1 MNKNLKQKTTSSLK
15 WSAIERLTTQLVQLI
30 VMLILARLLGP
41 SSIGLVGMLA
51 VFIAIAQVFVDSG
64 FSNALIRKQDRTELD
79 YSTAYIFNI
88 VIGLFSYSFLFFL
101 APYIADFYQQPTLTQ
116 LLRIL
121 SLVII
126 INSFGIIQ
134 KTQLTCHMDFKTQ
147 AKCSLISVF
156 FSSITALILAYHE
169 YGPWALVGQS
179 LTFSFINTVLLN
191 IYSKW
196 LPHLIFSRTSFNY
209 LFNFGSKLLAS
220 SLLDTI
226 YNNIYQIIIGK
237 VYSAKQVGIFTQA
250 NSLSLIPA
258 QSLTTIIQRVT
269 YPMLSQLQN
278 DRSKFERVYLL
289 TLKLSST
296 IVFPIVLGIAV
307 IAKPLIIIVLGS
319 EWSSSSELLSILCIG
334 YMLYPI
340 HAINLN
346 LLQVESRTDLFLK
359 LEIIKK
365 LMMTIV
371 LIITIPLGL
380 KAVCFGIVIQSYLS
394 LYLNTIYTNKLIS
407 LTRLSQL
414 KSMLPIWLINIMIS
428 LSIWLF
434 IQQIDS
440 LVIQLIL
447 PVIFIPIL
455 YILTIKLIQP
465 DIYSLIL
472 TTILKKNKP

>member
-1 MNKNLKQKTTSSLK
+1 
-15 WSAIERLTTQLVQLI
+15 
-30 VMLILARLLGP
+30 
-41 SSIGLVGMLA
+41 MLA

-88 VIGLFSYSFLFFL
+88 IVGLSSYSFLFFL
-101 APYIADFYQQPTLTQ
+101 APYISDFYQQPNLTQ
-116 LLRIL
+116 LLRVL

-134 KTQLTCHMDFKTQ
+134 RTQLTCNMDFKTQ

-169 YGPWALVGQS
+169 YGPWALVAQS
-179 LTFSFINTVLLN
+179 LTFSFINTILLN
-191 IYSKW
+191 VYSNWFPK
-196 LPHLIFSRTSFNY
+196 LIFSRTSFNY
-209 LFNFGSKLLAS
+209 LFKFGSKLLAS

-237 VYSAKQVGIFTQA
+237 VHSAKQVGIFTQA

-278 DRSKFERVYLL
+278 DRSNFERVYLL
-289 TLKLSST
+289 TLKLSSA

-307 IAKPLIIIVLGS
+307 IAKPLIFIVLGS
-319 EWSSSSELLSILCIG
+319 EWSSSAELLCILCIG

-340 HAINLN
+340 HAVNLN

-365 LMMTIV
+365 LMATII

-380 KAVCFGIVIQSYLS
+380 KAICFGIVIQSYLS

-407 LTRLSQL
+407 LTRLVQI
-414 KSMLPIWLINIMIS
+414 KSIFPIWLINITIS
-428 LSIWLF
+428 LAIWLF
-434 IQQIDS
+434 SLQINS
-440 LVIQLIL
+440 LVIQLLL
-447 PVIFIPIL
+447 PIISIPVL
-455 YILTIKLIQP
+455 YILVIKLIQP
-465 DIYSLIL
+465 DIYSIIL

>member
-1 MNKNLKQKTTSSLK
+1 MNKNLKQKTTSGLK

-41 SSIGLVGMLA
+41 NSIGLVGMLA

-88 VIGLFSYSFLFFL
+88 IVGLSSYSFLFFL
-101 APYIADFYQQPTLTQ
+101 APYISDFYQQPNLTQ
-116 LLRIL
+116 LLRVL

-134 KTQLTCHMDFKTQ
+134 RTQLTCNMDFKTQ

-169 YGPWALVGQS
+169 YGPWALVAQS
-179 LTFSFINTVLLN
+179 LTFSFINTILLN
-191 IYSKW
+191 VYSNWFPK
-196 LPHLIFSRTSFNY
+196 LIFSRTSFNY
-209 LFNFGSKLLAS
+209 LFKFGSKLLAS

-237 VYSAKQVGIFTQA
+237 VHSAKQVGIFTQA

-278 DRSKFERVYLL
+278 DRSNFERVYLL
-289 TLKLSST
+289 TLKLSSA

-307 IAKPLIIIVLGS
+307 IAKPLIFIVLGS
-319 EWSSSSELLSILCIG
+319 EWSSSAELLCILCIG

-340 HAINLN
+340 HAVNLN

-365 LMMTIV
+365 LMATII

-380 KAVCFGIVIQSYLS
+380 KAICFGIVIQSYLS

-407 LTRLSQL
+407 LTRLVQI
-414 KSMLPIWLINIMIS
+414 KSIFPIWLINITIS
-428 LSIWLF
+428 LAIWLF
-434 IQQIDS
+434 SLQINS
-440 LVIQLIL
+440 LVIQLLL
-447 PVIFIPIL
+447 PIISIPVL
-455 YILTIKLIQP
+455 YILVIKLIQP
-465 DIYSLIL
+465 DIYSIIL

>member
-1 MNKNLKQKTTSSLK
+1 MNKKLKQKTTSGLK

-88 VIGLFSYSFLFFL
+88 IIGLSSYSFLFLL

-116 LLRIL
+116 LLRVL

-134 KTQLTCHMDFKTQ
+134 RTQLTCNMDFKTQ

-179 LTFSFINTVLLN
+179 LTFSFINTILLN

-196 LPHLIFSRTSFNY
+196 LPNLIFSRTSFNY

-289 TLKLSST
+289 TLKLSSA
-296 IVFPIVLGIAV
+296 IVFPIVLGIAI

-359 LEIIKK
+359 LEIMKK

-380 KAVCFGIVIQSYLS
+380 KAICFGIVIQSYLS

-407 LTRLSQL
+407 LTRLRQL
-414 KSMLPIWLINIMIS
+414 KSMLPIWLINIIIS
-428 LSIWLF
+428 LAIWLF

-447 PVIFIPIL
+447 PIIFIPIL

-472 TTILKKNKP
+472 TTILKKNKS

>member
-1 MNKNLKQKTTSSLK
+1 MDKNLKQKTTSGLK
-15 WSAIERLTTQLVQLI
+15 WSAIERLATQLVQLI
-30 VMLILARLLGP
+30 IMLILARLLGP

-88 VIGLFSYSFLFFL
+88 LVALACYCFLFFL
-101 APYIADFYQQPTLTQ
+101 APYIASFYQQPTLIE
-116 LLRIL
+116 LLRVL

-134 KTQLTCHMDFKTQ
+134 RTQLTCNMDFKTQ

-156 FSSITALILAYHE
+156 FSSIGALILAYYG

-179 LTFSFINTVLLN
+179 LLFSFINTILLN
-191 IYSKW
+191 IFSRW
-196 LPHLIFSRTSFNY
+196 LPKLAFSKNSFDY
-209 LFNFGSKLLAS
+209 LFKFGSKLLAS

-237 VYSAKQVGIFTQA
+237 VFSAKQVGIFTQA

-278 DRSKFERVYLL
+278 DKHKFEHTYLL
-289 TLKLSST
+289 TLKLSSS
-296 IVFPIVLGIAV
+296 IIFPIILGIAI
-307 IAKPLIIIVLGS
+307 IAKPLILIVLGS
-319 EWSSSSELLSILCIG
+319 EWSRASELLSILCIG

-346 LLQVESRTDLFLK
+346 LLQVKSRTDLFLK

-365 LMMTIV
+365 LIITLII
-371 LIITIPLGL
+371 IITIPLGI
-380 KAVCFGIVIQSYLS
+380 KAICIGIVIQSYLA

-407 LTRLSQL
+407 LTRLTQL
-414 KSMLPIWLINIMIS
+414 KSIFPIWIITVIISLTIWSLTLQIDNLIIQLLLPIILI
-428 LSIWLF
+428 
-434 IQQIDS
+434 
-440 LVIQLIL
+440 
-447 PVIFIPIL
+447 PPL
-455 YILTIKLIQP
+455 YILVLKLVQP
-465 DIYSLIL
+465 DIYSIIL
-472 TTILKKNKP
+472 TTILKKNK